1 MNGALH
7 MHMHAVHTPG
17 TLTPC
22 MYLYLPGELSDGG
35 GSHSGS
41 AAPSPMG
48 RNQSGSFS
56 GRSVR
61 LPPRHPSR
69 GGLGGSSGRLS
80 PRLDPLEQAQ
90 PEPPPPVPVLPPP
103 AAADAPAVAA

>member
-48 RNQSGSFS
+48 QGRNQRDSPS

-90 PEPPPPVPVLPPP
+90 PEPPPPVLPPP